1 MSGTPDGRFPD
12 GRLHTV
18 RPAPGPLGLALLV
31 FEEPTGAR
39 GRVWSSLTGELGD
52 DVAAPVTGDSVLTAD
67 GQWLVDLDDDGGS
80 EVGTLVARRTDGSEV
95 RPLTPGRDG
104 FVLRGLEASADGTQV
119 LATVVDEA
127 GHHLVLVPLDEASQ
141 QRTVYS
147 SAEEAWWG
155 HLSADGSLAS
165 ADTTEHNP
173 GVRRAAVT
181 VVDCA
186 TGEVVGMAND
196 LPAGPV
202 RAVRFSPTPGD
213 PRLLLWSERTGFSR
227 PAIWDPGTGAR
238 RDYDLPDLAGE
249 VLVLDWSAERGEILV
264 AHVDAG
270 VHTLL
275 VVDEETGRARVVVD
289 AVGSFADPDVASVW
303 PYYWTSF
310 LGGGGLPV
318 VVTSSSTVPLH
329 ALQVRDD
336 GTTGEVAPA
345 VAVPPG
351 RRFESVVTPSADGT
365 PVHLWWATPAG
376 EARGTIVEV
385 HGGPNLVTVDTYRPE
400 LQAWLDHGFAVAALN
415 YRGSVTFGQAYREGF
430 WGGASDG
437 EIADIDAAVGWL
449 RGQGLANP
457 ATTFITGPSFGGH
470 LSLLSAGR
478 LPDRF
483 AGALAVVAM
492 ADWEA
497 AWAEVNPAIRKSW
510 TGFLSMGADGTA
522 DPSRIPAV
530 LSRFSAVNYVKDVT
544 ASVWLHQG
552 RRDTRT
558 PPTQA
563 QRYVDRLREAGG
575 DVLID
580 WFDAGHEPTG
590 IEGLAAEFRRSL
602 ELVETTLAGGR
613 WDALNRPQSK

>member
-1 MSGTPDGRFPD
+1 MTRTPDGRFPA

-18 RPAPGPLGLALLV
+18 RPAPGPLGLALMV
-31 FEEPTGAR
+31 FEEPDGAR

-52 DVAAPVTGDSVLTAD
+52 DLPLPVTGDTVLTAD

-80 EVGTLVARRTDGSEV
+80 EVGTLVARRVDGSEV
-95 RPLTPGRDG
+95 RPLTPGRG
-104 FVLRGLEASADGTQV
+104 AFVLRGLEAGADGEHV
-119 LATVVDEA
+119 LATIVDEA
-127 GHHLVLVPLDEASQ
+127 GHHLVLIPIDDPER
-141 QRTVYS
+141 QRTVFS

-165 ADTTEHNP
+165 IDTTEHNP

-181 VVDCA
+181 VVDCT
-186 TGEVVGMAND
+186 TGDVVGVADD

-213 PRLLLWSERTGFSR
+213 PRLLLWTERSGFSR
-227 PAIWDPGTGAR
+227 PVVWDPVTGAR

-249 VLVLDWSAERGEILV
+249 TLVLDWSPERGEILV
-264 AHVDAG
+264 VHVDAG
-270 VHTLL
+270 VHRLL
-275 VVDEETGRARVVVD
+275 SVDEESGEARVVLD
-289 AVGSFADPDVASVW
+289 AAGSFADPDVASVW
-303 PYYWTSF
+303 PYYWKSF
-310 LGGGGLPV
+310 LGGDGRPV
-318 VVTSSSTVPLH
+318 VLTSSATTPLH
-329 ALQVRDD
+329 ALRVLAD
-336 GTTGEVAPA
+336 GSVETVVAP
-345 VAVPPG
+345 VGVPPG
-351 RRFESVVTPSADGT
+351 RTFESVVTPSADGT
-365 PVHLWWATPAG
+365 PVHFWWAMPEG
-376 EARGTIVEV
+376 EPRGTIVEV

-415 YRGSVTFGQAYREGF
+415 YRGSVTFGRAYREGF

-437 EIADIDAAVGWL
+437 EVADIDATVGWL
-449 RGQGLANP
+449 RQQGLADP
-457 ATTFITGPSFGGH
+457 ASTFITGPSFGGH

-497 AWAEVNPAIRKSW
+497 AWSEVNPAIRKSW
-510 TGFLSMGADGTA
+510 TGFLSMRPDGTA
-522 DPSRIPAV
+522 DPTRIEEV
-530 LSRFSAVNYVKDVT
+530 LTRFSAVRYVDRVT

-552 RRDTRT
+552 RKDTRT

-575 DVLID
+575 DVVVD

-590 IEGLAAEFRRSL
+590 IQGLEVEFRRSL
-602 ELVETTLAGGR
+602 ELVEATLAGGR
-613 WDALNRPQSK
+613 WDALPPLHQK